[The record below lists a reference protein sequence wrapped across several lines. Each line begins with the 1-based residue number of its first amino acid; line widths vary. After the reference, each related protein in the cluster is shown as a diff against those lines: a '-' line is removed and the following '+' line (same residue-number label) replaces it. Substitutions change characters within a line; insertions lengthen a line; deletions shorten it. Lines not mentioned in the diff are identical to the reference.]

1 MGRSASPH
9 TRYRKARLYRFNG
22 VAVHDGLP
30 AYRRYPVQ
38 HGLCNAHHI
47 RELTGIAE
55 AGGQEWATRMAGLLV
70 EMLVAVNEAK
80 TSGKTSLNKRTL
92 RGYRRRY
99 RRIIGNGID
108 HNPLPPPTGKRGRP
122 TMGPVRSLLKRLET
136 NRDDVLRFA
145 SDFRV
150 PWDNNEAERG
160 VRMVKLQRKISGCW
174 RSQDGAEAFLATRSY
189 IGTARKQGKNAL
201 EAFNGLFAGTPWLPT
216 TP

>member
-1 MGRSASPH
+1 
-9 TRYRKARLYRFNG
+9 
-22 VAVHDGLP
+22 
-30 AYRRYPVQ
+30 
-38 HGLCNAHHI
+38 
-47 RELTGIAE
+47 
-55 AGGQEWATRMAGLLV
+55 
-70 EMLVAVNEAK
+70 
-80 TSGKTSLNKRTL
+80 
-92 RGYRRRY
+92 
-99 RRIIGNGID
+99 
-108 HNPLPPPTGKRGRP
+108 
-122 TMGPVRSLLKRLET
+122 MGPVRSLLKRLET